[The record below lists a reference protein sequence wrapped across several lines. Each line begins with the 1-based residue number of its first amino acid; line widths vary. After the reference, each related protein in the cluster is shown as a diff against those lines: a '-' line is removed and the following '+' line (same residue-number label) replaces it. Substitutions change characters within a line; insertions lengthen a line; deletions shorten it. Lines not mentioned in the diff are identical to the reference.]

1 MKTNG
6 VFDTVMAGL
15 LIYFSSLLVL
25 CLLQTDTIWFAHA
38 LSYVCTSQLC
48 TRNHMA
54 MISVA
59 LCPSS

>member
-15 LIYFSSLLVL
+15 LMYFSSLLGL

-48 TRNHMA
+48 TGKHMA
-54 MISVA
+54 AISVA
-59 LCPSS
+59 LCPS